1 MDFLEDFSM
10 VVKPVTLRI
19 VLSLSLTHHWLIQQL
34 NIKNVFIHGVLSKE
48 VYIEQPQGLCDSSS
62 FTHVRPFVASN
73 RLRKP
78 SVRDSVPFSFIMTL
92 YVAGLALACFSFD
105 PWPS

>member
-1 MDFLEDFSM
+1 MACFLKNF
-10 VVKPVTLRI
+10 I
-19 VLSLSLTHHWLIQQL
+19 L
-34 NIKNVFIHGVLSKE
+34 NNLGVF
-48 VYIEQPQGLCDSSS
+48 CDTSS

>member
-1 MDFLEDFSM
+1 MDFLETFSM

-48 VYIEQPQGLCDSSS
+48 FILNNLGVFCDTSS

-78 SVRDSVPFSFIMTL
+78 SVRDSVPFSFIM
-92 YVAGLALACFSFD
+92 A
-105 PWPS
+105 